1 MRTNQRRAGTVLTAC
16 VVLSAA
22 ATLGSQTAQ
31 DPQNAQ
37 VFRGRILLVPVD
49 IRVLDRATGK
59 PITDLTQRD
68 FTVIENGIVQKIS
81 HFETQALVPKPVE
94 ASTPVRWA
102 DRSDAVTGQDHRTF
116 LIVLGRGR
124 LQPPGKGLD
133 GALRLV
139 RERLLPQDRVAVVG
153 WNRATDFTTDHKHV
167 AEVLER
173 YKDRH
178 ERIESRLSQQFSGLA
193 AVYGGNKIPEP
204 VQKEIDDVFRVPGRE
219 GGARTVM
226 PGSFAGADQ
235 LAADTRRA
243 TDALQ
248 RAEVTAGR
256 ENVFSEVGDPAEMLA
271 PGMTFD
277 EFASVARQT
286 MQDLG
291 KLYAGIEYLR
301 HLQGEKHL
309 IFMSPEGLFL
319 PRAEADQGLA
329 ATAADARVVI
339 SIIHTGGLAGFI
351 PAARGAAAVA
361 EARGAG
367 ARGGGGGGG
376 GRGMGGGG
384 RGRAAAPARGGGGR
398 GLNWNVATSRNVALQ
413 TGGYFTGT
421 TYATDAIDR
430 IDQTTRFQYV
440 LGYYPSNAS
449 LDGRFRRIVVR
460 VNRPGAIVEYRRGYY
475 AREGLPPVDR
485 RTYMTYS
492 RIASAGGIGEPIA
505 DLPVQLKASPVVSDA
520 GAPEVLV
527 DIRIDAARVRFA
539 QVDGRQ
545 EADLNLAFFVADE
558 RENLIGE
565 LWQNMALKPAP
576 ETYDMFLKS
585 GIPHT
590 ARVPVKA
597 EPRFVKVVV
606 YDYAGDR
613 VGSAIVDFRRP
624 R

>member
-1 MRTNQRRAGTVLTAC
+1 MRLAERCARTALIA
-16 VVLSAA
+16 VVAA
-22 ATLGSQTAQ
+22 AASATPRTQTPQ

-49 IRVLDRATGK
+49 IRVIDRATGK
-59 PITDLTQRD
+59 PITDLTQQD
-68 FTVIENGIVQKIS
+68 FTVLENGVVQKIS
-81 HFETQALVPKPVE
+81 HFETQALVARPAE
-94 ASTPVRWA
+94 AATPVRWA
-102 DRSDAVTGQDHRTF
+102 DRSDAITAQDHRTF

-153 WNRATDFTTDHKHV
+153 WNRATDFTTDHQYV
-167 AEVLER
+167 AAVLER

-178 ERIESRLSQQFSGLA
+178 ERIESRLSLQFSGLA

-204 VQKEIDDVFRVPGRE
+204 LQKEIDDVFRVAGRE
-219 GGARTVM
+219 TGARTLM
-226 PGSFAGADQ
+226 PGSFANADQ

-243 TDALQ
+243 SDALQ

-256 ENVFSEVGDPAEMLA
+256 ENVFSEVGDPGEMLA

-286 MQDLG
+286 IQDLG

-301 HLQGEKHL
+301 HLPGEKHL
-309 IFMSPEGLFL
+309 IFLSPEGLFL
-319 PRAEADQGLA
+319 PRAETDQGLA
-329 ATAADARVVI
+329 ATAADARVAI
-339 SIIHTGGLAGFI
+339 SIVHTGGLAGFI
-351 PAARGAAAVA
+351 PAARGGGGVT

-376 GRGMGGGG
+376 GGRGTGGGG
-384 RGRAAAPARGGGGR
+384 RAMAPARGGGAGR
-398 GLNWNVATSRNVALQ
+398 GMNWNIATSRNVAMQ
-413 TGGYFTGT
+413 TGGYFTST
-421 TYATDAIDR
+421 AYATDALDR
-430 IDQTTRFQYV
+430 IDMATRFQYV
-440 LGYYPSNAS
+440 LGYYPANAS

-505 DLPVQLKASPVVSDA
+505 DLPVQLKASPVISDA
-520 GAPEVLV
+520 GAPEVLI
-527 DIRIDAARVRFA
+527 DIRIDATRVRFTP
-539 QVDGRQ
+539 VEGRQ

-565 LWQNMALKPAP
+565 LWQNMALKPTP
-576 ETYDMFLKS
+576 DTYQMFLTS

-613 VGSAIVDFRRP
+613 VGSAIVDFRRS